1 MNNNI
6 KGLLLIIFGMLL
18 FIVHDTLIKLTV
30 NDLSL
35 LQILVFRATVG
46 SFILI
51 FYLLYTKQN
60 IVFSSAYPYV
70 AVFRGV
76 SLFFGFFYFLFL

>member
-35 LQILVFRATVG
+35 LQILAFRATVG
-46 SFILI
+46 SLILI
-51 FYLLYTKQN
+51 FYL
-60 IVFSSAYPYV
+60 
-70 AVFRGV
+70 
-76 SLFFGFFYFLFL
+76 FLHNLLKNLQHAHHID

>member
-35 LQILVFRATVG
+35 LQILAFRATAG
-46 SFILI
+46 SLILI
-51 FYLLYTKQN
+51 LLISYRDPKPP
-60 IVFSSAYPYV
+60 I
-70 AVFRGV
+70 R
-76 SLFFGFFYFLFL
+76 SLSK

>member
-6 KGLLLIIFGMLL
+6 KGLILIIFGMLL

-35 LQILVFRATVG
+35 LQILAFRATVG
-46 SFILI
+46 SFN
-51 FYLLYTKQN
+51 FN
-60 IVFSSAYPYV
+60 
-70 AVFRGV
+70 
-76 SLFFGFFYFLFL
+76 FLFTLYKTEYCL